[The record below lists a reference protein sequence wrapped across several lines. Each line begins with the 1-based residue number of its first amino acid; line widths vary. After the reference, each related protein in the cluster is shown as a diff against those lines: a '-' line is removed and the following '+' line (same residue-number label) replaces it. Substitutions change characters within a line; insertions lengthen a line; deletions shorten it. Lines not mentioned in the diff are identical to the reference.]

1 MVEWALQNCD
11 PPQRHQ
17 FNTNI
22 QSKRLYAHL
31 KSYSKR
37 KATHHIKEN
46 AHKIIRGLQS
56 RRASL
61 VAQTVKKIC
70 LQCRPGFD
78 PWVGKIPWKRKWQP
92 TPVFLPREF
101 HGQEEPTGLQSMRS
115 QGVTHNWATNTS
127 HGRNLISQRK
137 AGWHVQNVERKKCQP
152 RIISHKTVLQSERE
166 IKTSPDKQSLMEFI
180 TTRPA

>member
-1 MVEWALQNCD
+1 MIVEWELQNRD

-56 RRASL
+56 RRTSL
-61 VAQTVKKIC
+61 LAQMVKNLPPMQKT
-70 LQCRPGFD
+70 
-78 PWVGKIPWKRKWQP
+78 WV
-92 TPVFLPREF
+92 
-101 HGQEEPTGLQSMRS
+101 
-115 QGVTHNWATNTS
+115 
-127 HGRNLISQRK
+127 
-137 AGWHVQNVERKKCQP
+137 
-152 RIISHKTVLQSERE
+152 
-166 IKTSPDKQSLMEFI
+166 QSLGGEDPLEKEMAAHSSIRILENSMD
-180 TTRPA
+180 RGA

>member
-1 MVEWALQNCD
+1 MIVERELQNRD

-56 RRASL
+56 RRTSL
-61 VAQTVKKIC
+61 VAQTVKN
-70 LQCRPGFD
+70 LPPMQET
-78 PWVGKIPWKRKWQP
+78 WV
-92 TPVFLPREF
+92 
-101 HGQEEPTGLQSMRS
+101 
-115 QGVTHNWATNTS
+115 
-127 HGRNLISQRK
+127 
-137 AGWHVQNVERKKCQP
+137 
-152 RIISHKTVLQSERE
+152 
-166 IKTSPDKQSLMEFI
+166 
-180 TTRPA
+180 